1 MPRTAREQSTTGIYH
16 VMIRGINCQDIFE
29 EPDYYRKIIQ
39 TLASLKEVTAE
50 DMQSEIWAYWSS
62 AARSI
67 QE

>member
-39 TLASLKEVTAE
+39 TLASLKCAGLLYPDACPHGYVPLVL
-50 DMQSEIWAYWSS
+50 MPLM
-62 AARSI
+62 
-67 QE
+67 